1 MSAPALIPCPAC
13 NGLNRIP
20 SERLGD
26 APRCGRC
33 KSPVL
38 PVAPITLS
46 QASFAAQLKGDL
58 PLLVDV
64 WADWCGP
71 CKAFAPTFAQA
82 AAQLQGRCRLG
93 KLDSEANPQLSA
105 QLGIRSI
112 PSLILFRGGVEVA
125 RQSGALPL
133 PQLLGW
139 LRSQGIAGADRSAA
153 TSATVSAGGA
163 TAASLGAPA

>member
-38 PVAPITLS
+38 PNAPITLN
-46 QASFAAQLKGDL
+46 QASFSSQLKGDL

-133 PQLLGW
+133 PQLLAW
-139 LRSQGIAGADRSAA
+139 LRSQGIA
-153 TSATVSAGGA
+153 
-163 TAASLGAPA
+163 

>member
-33 KSPVL
+33 KSSVL
-38 PVAPITLS
+38 PVAPITLN

-139 LRSQGIAGADRSAA
+139 LRSQGIA
-153 TSATVSAGGA
+153 
-163 TAASLGAPA
+163 

>member
-33 KSPVL
+33 KSSVL
-38 PVAPITLS
+38 PAAPITLS

-133 PQLLGW
+133 PQLLAW
-139 LRSQGIAGADRSAA
+139 LRGQGIA
-153 TSATVSAGGA
+153 
-163 TAASLGAPA
+163 

>member
-38 PVAPITLS
+38 PAAPITLN
-46 QASFAAQLKGDL
+46 QASFVAQLKGDL

-133 PQLLGW
+133 PQLLAW
-139 LRSQGIAGADRSAA
+139 LRSQGIA
-153 TSATVSAGGA
+153 
-163 TAASLGAPA
+163 

>member
-1 MSAPALIPCPAC
+1 MSNPLLIPCPSC

-33 KSPVL
+33 KSEVL
-38 PVAPITLS
+38 PAAPFELT
-46 QASFAAQLKGDL
+46 QGNFASQLKGDL

-71 CKAFAPTFAQA
+71 CRSFAPIFQQA
-82 AAQLQGRCRLG
+82 AQQLQGRCRLG
-93 KLDSEANPQLSA
+93 KLDSENNPQLSG

-112 PSLILFRGGVEVA
+112 PSLILFKGGVEVA
-125 RQSGALPL
+125 RQSGAMPL

-139 LRSQGIAGADRSAA
+139 LRQQGI
-153 TSATVSAGGA
+153 
-163 TAASLGAPA
+163 

>member
-38 PVAPITLS
+38 PAAPITLN

-82 AAQLQGRCRLG
+82 AAPLQGRCRLG

-139 LRSQGIAGADRSAA
+139 LRSQGIA
-153 TSATVSAGGA
+153 
-163 TAASLGAPA
+163 

>member
-38 PVAPITLS
+38 PNAPITLN

-58 PLLVDV
+58 PLLVDF

-71 CKAFAPTFAQA
+71 CKAVAPTFAQA

-133 PQLLGW
+133 PQLLAW
-139 LRSQGIAGADRSAA
+139 LRSQGIA
-153 TSATVSAGGA
+153 
-163 TAASLGAPA
+163 

>member
-1 MSAPALIPCPAC
+1 MSIKITEQNFDTEVLQSAM
-13 NGLNRIP
+13 
-20 SERLGD
+20 
-26 APRCGRC
+26 
-33 KSPVL
+33 PV
-38 PVAPITLS
+38 V
-46 QASFAAQLKGDL
+46 
-58 PLLVDV
+58 VDF

-133 PQLLGW
+133 PQLLAW
-139 LRSQGIAGADRSAA
+139 LRSQGIA
-153 TSATVSAGGA
+153 
-163 TAASLGAPA
+163 

>member
-38 PVAPITLS
+38 PEAPITLN

-133 PQLLGW
+133 PQLLAW
-139 LRSQGIAGADRSAA
+139 LRSQGIA
-153 TSATVSAGGA
+153 
-163 TAASLGAPA
+163 